1 MKTIPP
7 NAIAAIKV
15 ELCSRPMTAV
25 SVAVTIGNVKFAI
38 IIGHVIFQIDIKEG
52 LVLYICDKFI
62 FFNKVQLKELS
73 YYLKLFPK
81 NNYNSYQ

>member
-1 MKTIPP
+1 MPP
-7 NAIAAIKV
+7 NAIAAIKI
-15 ELCSRPMTAV
+15 ELCSRPITAV

-38 IIGHVIFQIDIKEG
+38 LIGHVIFQIDIKEG
-52 LVLYICDKFI
+52 LLLYICENFI
-62 FFNKVQLKELS
+62 IFKKVQLKVLS